1 MRLSIVMGNWW
12 YNQQKDLREKW
23 IIELGQIR
31 IYDS

>member
-1 MRLSIVMGNWW
+1 MRLSIVMGNW